1 MMKKIF
7 ILVLTGIMFLFF
19 SGLVLAG
26 EYTYRPEYTGG
37 GYDSYATGN
46 KSDDNYDLGDLDHG
60 KAYTW
65 KIDAR
70 DILNNG
76 ETIIGASLFFNDIKN
91 HDNSNNILY
100 VNLLNYNSDSD
111 FGVNVVNDG
120 ASGNYFSNNSSY
132 SSTALF
138 TLNNLA
144 DSFNTDI
151 SVEITDSSLTDTIG
165 EQRTTTV
172 GHGWYQHT
180 TTSGATIEMPSGGL
194 SKLKE
199 YVSDGIFGLGFD
211 PDCHFYNN
219 GITLKLWTSAKP
231 TNATPEP
238 ATLMLF
244 GAGLLCFASRMRK
257 KTQA

>member
-7 ILVLTGIMFLFF
+7 ILVLTGVMFLLGNGVVF
-19 SGLVLAG
+19 AG

-37 GYDSYATGN
+37 GNDPYATGN
-46 KSDDNYDLGDLDHG
+46 LNDDNYDLGDLDHG
-60 KAYTW
+60 KAYEW

-100 VNLLNYNSDSD
+100 VNLLNYNNDSN
-111 FGVNVVNDG
+111 FGVNVSDDDSN
-120 ASGNYFSNNSSY
+120 GNYFSGNSSY
-132 SSTALF
+132 SSNSLF
-138 TLNNLA
+138 TLENLA
-144 DSFNTDI
+144 GSFETDI
-151 SVEITDSSLTDTIG
+151 RVEITNESQSNVPIGDQETVNMWRHSHTIG
-165 EQRTTTV
+165 
-172 GHGWYQHT
+172 
-180 TTSGATIEMPSGGL
+180 ATLDMPGGGL
-194 SKLKE
+194 SNLIE
-199 YVSDGIFGLGFD
+199 YASDGIFGLGFD

-219 GITLKLWTSAKP
+219 GITLKLTTTGP
-231 TNATPEP
+231 DNTVPEP

-257 KTQA
+257 KKQA